1 MKNIIIAVVALI
13 AIAGV
18 YSFVTSTH
26 EGENVGGSTASNWVV
41 GKGRTSTA
49 TTSVTVDHAGT
60 IGGCLIMKQSDGT
73 GYGYFYVTST
83 GSLAST
89 TSAGC

>member
-18 YSFVTSTH
+18 YSVTMST
-26 EGENVGGSTASNWVV
+26 GENVGGSTQSNWVV

-49 TTSVTVDHAGT
+49 TTSITIEHAGT
-60 IGGCLIMKQSDGT
+60 IGGCIIMKQSDGT